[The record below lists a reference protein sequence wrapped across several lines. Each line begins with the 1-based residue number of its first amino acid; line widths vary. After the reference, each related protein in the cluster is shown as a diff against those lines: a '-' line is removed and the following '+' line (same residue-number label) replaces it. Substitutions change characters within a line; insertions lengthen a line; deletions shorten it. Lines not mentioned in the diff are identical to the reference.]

1 MFRVVSIKGMS
12 RIGVYH
18 LFTKNENSSI
28 TLQGKKQRVV
38 SPYREKTASG
48 TTLQGKT
55 ASGITLSGKKQRVV
69 SPYWEKNSEWYHL
82 TGKNSEWYHLTGKIT
97 ASSITLL
104 GK

>member
-55 ASGITLSGKKQRVV
+55 ASGITLSGK
-69 SPYWEKNSEWYHL
+69 
-82 TGKNSEWYHLTGKIT
+82 T
-97 ASSITLL
+97 ASGITLP
-104 GK
+104 GKTASGITLQGKTASGIT